1 MSIYSKWLL
10 VCTFMFFHQSAVGYS
25 ETNLLFQTVPY
36 GDLSSLSTKD
46 LDELLKQLE
55 TSYENT
61 RVNVSRGD
69 LTFLSA
75 DERMKWEHD
84 NRVWKILKLRMD
96 LFVNEKVRETIKSEK
111 PDYEF
116 SLDKLLGNPQV
127 TETTTNNNAPE

>member
-1 MSIYSKWLL
+1 MSIFSKWLL
-10 VCTFMFFHQSAVGYS
+10 VSTLLLFHQSVVGFS
-25 ETNLLFQTVPY
+25 ETNLIFQTVPY
-36 GDLSSLSTKD
+36 EDLSSLSTRD

-61 RVNVSRGD
+61 RIHVSRGD

-75 DERMKWEHD
+75 DERMKYEHD
-84 NRVWKILKLRMD
+84 NRVWKILQMRMY

-111 PDYEF
+111 PDYES

-127 TETTTNNNAPE
+127 TESTNKENVPK